1 MKNVFKVKGK
11 YDLGALIISL
21 IITEGIG
28 FVIGMFISNSTD
40 IYSKLVK
47 PSFAPPGYVFPIVWG
62 IMYAL
67 MAIAAYRIYLC
78 GKNGIPIKSALFSYT
93 IQLILNFLWSFIF
106 FKFNLYGLAFLE
118 LCLLWLAIVI
128 TTVKF
133 YKIDKVSA
141 YLMIP
146 YILWVTFAGVLNFF
160 VWKLNEM

>member
-11 YDLGALIISL
+11 YDVGALIISL

-28 FVIGMFISNSTD
+28 FVVGMFISNSTD
-40 IYSKLVK
+40 IYSKLIK
-47 PSFAPPGYVFPIVWG
+47 PSFAPPGYVFPIVWT

-67 MAIAAYRIYLC
+67 MAIAAYRIYLY
-78 GKNGIPIKSALFSYT
+78 GKSGGNIKSALFSYT
-93 IQLILNFLWSFIF
+93 IQFILNFLWSFIF

-118 LCLLWLAIVI
+118 LCLLCLAIVI

-133 YKIDKVSA
+133 YRIDKVSA

-146 YILWVTFAGVLNFF
+146 YIIWVAFAGVLNFF